1 MAGLFSLGEHDFCY
15 SGCNVELQTSPDGST
30 RHPEL
35 GCKQMKLH
43 LLGRALFVLTF
54 TLVIS
59 SLGWSDSLQLK
70 DGHHYYGKYAG
81 GTEGVLAFQT
91 EGSVQYFSV
100 SDVVLLVF
108 GESGEQAISPL
119 RQQKKTP
126 SVELKPHTSKAKGT
140 ATRPRLVRVSDT
152 KTVAY

>member
-1 MAGLFSLGEHDFCY
+1 
-15 SGCNVELQTSPDGST
+15 
-30 RHPEL
+30 
-35 GCKQMKLH
+35 MKLH
-43 LLGRALFVLTF
+43 LLSRALFVLTA
-54 TLVIS
+54 TLLMS
-59 SLGWSDSLQLK
+59 SVSWSDALQLK

-108 GESGEQAISPL
+108 GEAREQAISPL
-119 RQQKKTP
+119 RQKAPTAERKPQASK
-126 SVELKPHTSKAKGT
+126 VEGDANR
-140 ATRPRLVRVSDT
+140 ARLVRASEK